1 MSFPATTALRR
12 GLRIFALAGLALAAG
27 CATGPPVQEMSDARL
42 AIAAA
47 RDAGAEQMAS
57 DELQQAEN
65 MLDSAEEYLQ
75 SGNYISARRD
85 AISAKESAFEAL
97 LTARESLAQ
106 EDPDSNTP

>member
-1 MSFPATTALRR
+1 MR
-12 GLRIFALAGLALAAG
+12 GAQVLVLAALALAAG

-47 RDAGAEQMAS
+47 KDAGAEQMAS
-57 DELQQAEN
+57 NELRDAEN
-65 MLDSAEEYLQ
+65 LLDSAETYLQ

-97 LTARESLAQ
+97 LTARESLSQSGSDTQA
-106 EDPDSNTP
+106 P